1 MIRGVAVSGARQE
14 WPGQNRMQVN
24 TGYRMLRRAR
34 FPSSNA
40 VRLYRQT
47 IRQPRHF
54 WLRVCPCQCTDSTC
68 PPFTFTNFPYTVRKQ
83 GGIFHHTVRKQEE
96 IFHPA
101 GGIFETLSSKDLFRS
116 QEWQAKFILLKVC
129 GYHPPFPI
137 ADRQALCLRGF
148 KDQWQFLYCSL

>member
-1 MIRGVAVSGARQE
+1 MASKVHTLKGLRISSAVPE
-14 WPGQNRMQVN
+14 
-24 TGYRMLRRAR
+24 
-34 FPSSNA
+34 
-40 VRLYRQT
+40 
-47 IRQPRHF
+47 
-54 WLRVCPCQCTDSTC
+54 CTDSTC
-68 PPFTFTNFPYTVRKQ
+68 PPFTFTKFLNTVRKQ
-83 GGIFHHTVRKQEE
+83 GG

-137 ADRQALCLRGF
+137 AGRQALCLRDF